1 MAADEDT
8 PPRNRSDN
16 APKLTAAQIK
26 ERGVSGE
33 SVKQALMGTG
43 QMDYVL
49 DAQGNLRMPKN
60 SSTDNSKTNAVEKT
74 EALIAEFRE
83 VFESLKD
90 VGLVLEHAGKSS
102 ANIRKKLEEAIKA
115 SQTQLARVEA
125 LKDLGNT
132 YEAKADDVL
141 DIAKAV
147 EDGTKSKLAIM
158 GRNTDGILKDFDDA
172 VKAQR
177 AKAKRGDDEDED
189 LIITQAGAGGVLL
202 DGISFPNE
210 KCPMSGK
217 KLEDIDEPVA
227 DEKGYVYERAAIE
240 DYIRRNGK
248 PEGRG
253 GVGEKVMS
261 CPVAGTSHQVAVSKL
276 KPSREVEK
284 LKRLKAR
291 QVGDKR
297 RRSDVEE
304 ILSP

>member
-1 MAADEDT
+1 M
-8 PPRNRSDN
+8 
-16 APKLTAAQIK
+16 
-26 ERGVSGE
+26 
-33 SVKQALMGTG
+33 
-43 QMDYVL
+43 
-49 DAQGNLRMPKN
+49 
-60 SSTDNSKTNAVEKT
+60 
-74 EALIAEFRE
+74 
-83 VFESLKD
+83 
-90 VGLVLEHAGKSS
+90 EHAGKSS
-102 ANIRKKLEEAIKA
+102 GNIRKKLEEAIKA

-147 EDGTKSKLAIM
+147 EDGTKSKLAMM

-210 KCPMSGK
+210 MCPMSGK
-217 KLEDIDEPVA
+217 KLVDIDEPVA

-253 GVGEKVMS
+253 GAGEKVMS

-304 ILSP
+304 IISP

>member
-1 MAADEDT
+1 MAE
-8 PPRNRSDN
+8 
-16 APKLTAAQIK
+16 
-26 ERGVSGE
+26 EG
-33 SVKQALMGTG
+33 
-43 QMDYVL
+43 
-49 DAQGNLRMPKN
+49 
-60 SSTDNSKTNAVEKT
+60 
-74 EALIAEFRE
+74 EALRQMKRE
-83 VFESLKD
+83 RELK
-90 VGLVLEHAGKSS
+90 EE
-102 ANIRKKLEEAIKA
+102 RKKLEEAIKA

-147 EDGTKSKLAIM
+147 EDGTKSKLAMM

-210 KCPMSGK
+210 MCPMSGK
-217 KLEDIDEPVA
+217 KLVDIDEPVE

-253 GVGEKVMS
+253 GAGEKVMS

-284 LKRLKAR
+284 LKRLKAG

-304 ILSP
+304 IISP